1 MSFRDI
7 RNKNPCERQRSLEFL
22 ERGRK
27 FITRMTMQPCSRL
40 LLVCAKPKPT
50 GLTEIDPLIDRLRR
64 TIADKHLSDQRRAKS
79 GIAAAAFIVSLI
91 RKTLIV
97 YRREEKIEVI
107 ERQRCSY
114 FQDVKLSY

>member
-1 MSFRDI
+1 
-7 RNKNPCERQRSLEFL
+7 
-22 ERGRK
+22 
-27 FITRMTMQPCSRL
+27 MQPCSRLL

-79 GIAAAAFIVSLI
+79 GIAAAFIVSLI

-97 YRREEKIEVI
+97 YRK
-107 ERQRCSY
+107 ERGRDKGDLTS
-114 FQDVKLSY
+114 